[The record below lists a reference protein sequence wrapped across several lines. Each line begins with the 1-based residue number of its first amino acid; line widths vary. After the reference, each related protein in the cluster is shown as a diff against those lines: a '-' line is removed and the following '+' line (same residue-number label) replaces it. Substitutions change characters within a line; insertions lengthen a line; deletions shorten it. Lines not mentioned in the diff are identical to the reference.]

1 MPRHYSWWR
10 CHDNM
15 AARHPMPWHYSW
27 RRRRRTMQSY
37 INLSLAPHPPT
48 SRTHPSTLTHASS
61 WQFLAPIGEMDPT
74 TPTSCEST
82 TDSCSSTSTCGSQ
95 VSRYAHTKSQ
105 VSFTYWVHPNLLFYH
120 CDIVVFLFYLLYWKK
135 CVEYLSIKKC
145 YGLFCSFG
153 LCLKKYFLV
162 KFNF

>member
-1 MPRHYSWWR
+1 MWKGINLVSTIIISIGICKLLRDELYIYTYYQFFIIKKVIGTL
-10 CHDNM
+10 CHGITVGGVAM
-15 AARHPMPWHYSW
+15 TTW
-27 RRRRRTMQSY
+27 RRRRHPMQSY

-61 WQFLAPIGEMDPT
+61 CQFLAPIGEMDPT

-105 VSFTYWVHPNLLFYH
+105 VSFTY
-120 CDIVVFLFYLLYWKK
+120 
-135 CVEYLSIKKC
+135 
-145 YGLFCSFG
+145 
-153 LCLKKYFLV
+153 
-162 KFNF
+162 